1 MPQFLFASALDRDAT
16 TFSSRLH
23 PTTWLIAV
31 GCMTVIIFS
40 TMNFLA
46 LIGLLALLF
55 LFVMVDGMP
64 RKSTFTVLLV
74 LIPLC
79 FFITLIQALTD
90 PEQIIARFD
99 LLGMGVLVSAHGIV
113 VGMAITIRVAL
124 MALIMTIF
132 FTVVHPVKLTRALY
146 DLGMPFKFAYTF
158 VLALRFLPLILDEL
172 STINNAQKSRGY
184 DIDRV
189 NPAMKVAKM
198 FPLTIPLILS
208 ALKRSD
214 TIALAMDLKAF
225 NAYPQRTFFI
235 GLQKGSSDTI
245 TRAVCVVAMVFFVIV
260 TFQGIL

>member
-1 MPQFLFASALDRDAT
+1 MPKFLFAASLEKEDAT
-16 TFSSRLH
+16 FFSSLH
-23 PTTWLIAV
+23 PSTMLIAL
-31 GCMTVIIFS
+31 GCMIVIIFS
-40 TMNFLA
+40 TLNFLA
-46 LIGLLALLF
+46 LVGLMAFLF
-55 LFVMVDGMP
+55 LIVVFDGMP
-64 RKSTFTVLLV
+64 KQSTFTVLLV
-74 LIPLC
+74 VIPLC

-90 PEQIIARFD
+90 PQQIVARFD
-99 LLGMGVLVSAHGIV
+99 LFGMGITVSAQGALL
-113 VGMAITIRVAL
+113 GLSITLRVAL
-124 MALIMTIF
+124 MALVMTMF

-172 STINNAQKSRGY
+172 ATINNAQKSRGY

-189 NPAMKVAKM
+189 NPAIRVLKM

-208 ALKRSD
+208 ALKRAD

-235 GLQKGSSDTI
+235 SLQKGSADTMVRI
-245 TRAVCVVAMVFFVIV
+245 ATVVSMVFFVVV

>member
-1 MPQFLFASALDRDAT
+1 MPKFLFASALDNDAA
-16 TFSSRLH
+16 TFSSKLH
-23 PTTWLIAV
+23 PTTMLIAV
-31 GCMTVIIFS
+31 GCMVVITFS

-46 LIGLLALLF
+46 LVGLVALLF
-55 LFVMVDGMP
+55 LFVVVDGMP

-74 LIPLC
+74 VIPLC
-79 FFITLIQALTD
+79 FFITLIQAVTD
-90 PEQIIARFD
+90 PEQIVARFD

-113 VGMAITIRVAL
+113 VGLAITLRVAL
-124 MALIMTIF
+124 MALIMTVF
-132 FTVVHPVKLTRALY
+132 FTVVSPVKLTRALY
-146 DLGMPFKFAYTF
+146 DLGMPFKYAYTF
-158 VLALRFLPLILDEL
+158 VLALRFLPLILEEL

-189 NPAMKVAKM
+189 NPAIKVLKM

-208 ALKRSD
+208 ALKRAD

-235 GLQKGSSDTI
+235 GLRKGSSDTMV
-245 TRAVCVVAMVFFVIV
+245 RAISVVAMVFFVVV